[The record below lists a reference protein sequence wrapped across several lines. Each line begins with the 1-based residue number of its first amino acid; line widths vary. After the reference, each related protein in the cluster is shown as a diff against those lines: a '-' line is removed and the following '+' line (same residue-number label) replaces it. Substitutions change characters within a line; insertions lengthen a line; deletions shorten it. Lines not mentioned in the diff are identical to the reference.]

1 MRQKWLRL
9 TILLTVLGAVAGF
22 LLKPSARGRAARQT
36 ELSAAESSPPPA
48 RSATAS
54 RVPAGSPAAPARA
67 AVQFER
73 DRRDALAEQIT
84 ERLENVAARGDSRS
98 ADASHA
104 STPAPGNLLNRT
116 GGRQQLVEHLNR
128 DFMPLARDC
137 IEQAQERSPELE
149 GMLWIDVE

>member
-1 MRQKWLRL
+1 MRR
-9 TILLTVLGAVAGF
+9 TRRRLTVLVSVLRADGRF
-22 LLKPSARGRAARQT
+22 PLESCARSPAARLT
-36 ELSAAESSPPPA
+36 YPSGAGSSPPPA

-84 ERLENVAARGDSRS
+84 ERLENVAARGHSRS

-104 STPAPGNLLNRT
+104 ATPAPGNLLNRT
-116 GGRQQLVEHLNR
+116 GGRQQLVEHLN
-128 DFMPLARDC
+128 
-137 IEQAQERSPELE
+137 
-149 GMLWIDVE
+149 